1 MTPTQP
7 QVVLVTGCST
17 GIGRATAIRLAD
29 DGMIVYATARRS
41 ADIAEL
47 EALGCRTLVL
57 DVNSESSMTAAVEH
71 VISEQGRVDSLV
83 NNAGYSLSG
92 AIEDLPLDKIRQQF
106 DTNVFGLIYMCQLVL
121 PAMRKQGWGRI
132 VNIGSMGG
140 RLTFPGGGAYHATKY
155 AVEAISD
162 ALRFEVKD
170 FGVDVVLVEPGLIRT
185 DFAKAVA
192 AHMTPEGRTG
202 GVYDEFNEQ
211 VLEMTER
218 TYENPLLGR
227 LGGDPEVV
235 ADVIAKA
242 LTAKR
247 PRARYAVTPSAT
259 LMITQRKFTP
269 DRVWDKMLTLQLD
282 RPKP

>member
-1 MTPTQP
+1 MTSSQP
-7 QVVLVTGCST
+7 QVVLITGCST
-17 GIGRATAIRLAD
+17 GIGKATAVRLAS
-29 DGMIVYATARRS
+29 DGMTVYATARRLS
-41 ADIAEL
+41 DLAEL
-47 EALGCRTLVL
+47 AALGCQTLEL
-57 DVNSESSMTAAVEH
+57 DVNSEASMAAAVEQ
-71 VISEQGRVDSLV
+71 VLRDQDRIDALV

-92 AIEDLPLDKIRQQF
+92 AIEDLPLEKIRQQF
-106 DTNVFGLIYMCQLVL
+106 DTNVFGLIQMCQLVL
-121 PAMRKQGWGRI
+121 PAMREQGRGRI

-192 AHMTPEGRTG
+192 TNMASDSRTG

-242 LTAKR
+242 LSVKR

-259 LMITQRKFTP
+259 LMIAQRKFTP
-269 DRVWDKMLTLQLD
+269 DRLWDKMLTLQLD